1 MELDENPVMSPSG
14 RLKPRGPTILV
25 VGASNVGQTTDALE
39 SAGERICRAVIPGW
53 RCIKLKIPA
62 MVDLVRS
69 KLDEL
74 KGDTVVFL
82 QLFDNSF
89 FLAQTEDGGL
99 IPAVR
104 EPMGGKFHVHGDLVF
119 APKELQ
125 YSLFNM
131 VKPIL
136 DLVDHHLKIIVS
148 PIPRYL
154 LPRHRPCGQPRGG
167 HLPVQPGGGHPR
179 LQEAPER
186 LCLPAGGEEPQL
198 IQSTWQSVVTRLLL
212 I

>member
-74 KGDTVVFL
+74 RGTPL
-82 QLFDNSF
+82 SF
-89 FLAQTEDGGL
+89 CNFSTTASSW
-99 IPAVR
+99 R
-104 EPMGGKFHVHGDLVF
+104 R
-119 APKELQ
+119 
-125 YSLFNM
+125 
-131 VKPIL
+131 
-136 DLVDHHLKIIVS
+136 LKME
-148 PIPRYL
+148 
-154 LPRHRPCGQPRGG
+154 G
-167 HLPVQPGGGHPR
+167 
-179 LQEAPER
+179 
-186 LCLPAGGEEPQL
+186 
-198 IQSTWQSVVTRLLL
+198 
-212 I
+212 